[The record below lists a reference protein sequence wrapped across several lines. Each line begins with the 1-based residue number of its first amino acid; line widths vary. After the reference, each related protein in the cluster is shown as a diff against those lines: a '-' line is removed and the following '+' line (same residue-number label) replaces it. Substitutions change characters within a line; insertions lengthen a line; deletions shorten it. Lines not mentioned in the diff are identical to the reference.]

1 MASPLAAARSEV
13 AITDRTRLAN
23 GRAFLCWDNK
33 ERTSFFPIVL
43 TEDWVKGT
51 QKIKCACLEK
61 KEGSTYTI
69 DPRWKG
75 NSAASKDKAFINLIF
90 EVPGEGLRPIAGGL
104 ETPSGTEKA
113 WKMQRVTRQ

>member
-1 MASPLAAARSEV
+1 MQVLSQRRLKIWR
-13 AITDRTRLAN
+13 RLATAAT
-23 GRAFLCWDNK
+23 GAWASRQTIDPPSACGV
-33 ERTSFFPIVL
+33 RSPTCR
-43 TEDWVKGT
+43 T

-61 KEGSTYTI
+61 KVEGQSTYTI

-90 EVPGEGLRPIAGGL
+90 EVPGEGLREIAGGL